1 MPKERTRSRSE
12 PRYCTRASLGHNN
25 LAFMLMRVLCRGQVE
40 EELSYLVSL
49 DEDEIARHEMHL
61 QTAQDDI
68 DVMTRHAG
76 AFPSCRLAPHGRSSP
91 RTTQRRRRKKRF
103 PSRQLAICWT

>member
-1 MPKERTRSRSE
+1 
-12 PRYCTRASLGHNN
+12 
-25 LAFMLMRVLCRGQVE
+25 MRVLCRGQVE

-49 DEDEIARHEMHL
+49 DEDEIARHEVHL

-76 AFPSCRLAPHGRSSP
+76 AFSSCGLAPHGRSSR
-91 RTTQRRRRKKRF
+91 RTMQGRRRKKRF